1 MDGGAPPKERYSCSN
16 CYIAWSIQ
24 SALQAVKLYS
34 SMRDNLTIKPQL
46 QKLGLSDNEAS
57 IFMTL
62 LDKPKN
68 PIEVSRLTGIAR
80 SNVYRIADAMRERGL
95 IHEQTTSDGR
105 VLAAAEP
112 AALELLVIEHEHAA
126 ARQRSQF
133 EQILPILTE
142 MTNQKTDFSIQTY
155 RGIGGL
161 KQMLWNELKYKEI
174 LIFSAGS
181 LNGGTGKQWA
191 EKYRTEIIQRGI
203 IQRSIENTHNPQPTV
218 TDQLEYDRYYIVRY
232 LPHEILNI
240 QPEISIHGD
249 SISIYN
255 SWTHQ
260 LQLGAEIHN
269 PFLAEL
275 MRQMFE
281 HYWQLA
287 EEKN

>member
-1 MDGGAPPKERYSCSN
+1 
-16 CYIAWSIQ
+16 
-24 SALQAVKLYS
+24 
-34 SMRDNLTIKPQL
+34 MRDSLAIQPQL

-112 AALELLVIEHEHAA
+112 AALELLVIEHEQAA
-126 ARQRSQF
+126 AQQRSQF

-181 LNGGTGKQWA
+181 LNSGTGKQWA
-191 EKYRTEIIQRGI
+191 EKYRSEIIERNIVQRA
-203 IQRSIENTHNPQPTV
+203 IENIEDNIQTLTEQSSYKNHFIP
-218 TDQLEYDRYYIVRY
+218 RY
-232 LPHEILNI
+232 LPREVLNI
-240 QPEISIHGD
+240 KSEIAIHGD

-260 LQLGAEIHN
+260 LQLGAEINN

-281 HYWQLA
+281 HYWLLA
-287 EEKN
+287 EENDN